1 MVTLNENQVEL
12 ICEHLFR
19 NPLQDTDLQDS
30 LLDHFCCFVE
40 SKMSEGFSFEESIKE
55 ASVSIAP
62 NGVGEIEEELFFIIH
77 FKTQITMKRILYFS
91 SFLVAF
97 SLSFSFLFKAL
108 HWPYANILLQLGNII
123 LLFFAL
129 PSLVILAFKNK
140 NSLETM
146 DKIRLSIGIL
156 AGGLIS
162 TGMIFKGLHF
172 PYASILFVVGCA
184 VFSCLFLPIFF
195 YQLYQ
200 KSVRLA

>member
-12 ICEHLFR
+12 ICKRIFQ
-19 NPLQDTDLQDS
+19 NPLQDIDLQDS

-40 SKMSEGFSFEESIKE
+40 SKMSEGFSFEESFRE
-55 ASVSIAP
+55 ASISIAP
-62 NGVGEIEEELFFIIH
+62 NGVTEIEEELFFIKH
-77 FKTQITMKRILYFS
+77 LKTQITMKRILYFS

-97 SLSFSFLFKAL
+97 SLSIYLLFKHMHL
-108 HWPYANILLQLGNII
+108 PYANVMLQVGNVT

-129 PSLVILAFKNK
+129 PSLVALAFKNK
-140 NSLETM
+140 NSLDKM
-146 DKIRLSIGIL
+146 DKFRLAIGVV

-162 TGMIFKGLHF
+162 TGIIFKGLHLLGAGVIF
-172 PYASILFVVGCA
+172 TTGCA
-184 VFSCLFLPIFF
+184 IFACVFLPIFF

>member
-12 ICEHLFR
+12 ICERIFK

-40 SKMSEGFSFEESIKE
+40 SKMSEGFSFEESIAA

-62 NGVGEIEEELFFIIH
+62 NGVSEIEEELFFIIH
-77 FKTQITMKRILYFS
+77 FKTQLTMKRILNFS

-97 SLSFSFLFKAL
+97 SLSFYFFFKSL
-108 HWPYANILLQLGNII
+108 HWPYANVFMQVGNIT
-123 LLFFAL
+123 LLFVTL
-129 PSLVILAFKNK
+129 PSLVALAFKNK

-146 DKIRLSIGIL
+146 DKIRLSIGVV

-172 PYASILFVVGCA
+172 PYSGITFAIGCA
-184 VFSCLFLPIFF
+184 IFSCVFLPIFF

>member
-12 ICEHLFR
+12 ICERIFQ

-30 LLDHFCCFVE
+30 LLDHFCCFIE

-55 ASVSIAP
+55 ASISIAP
-62 NGVGEIEEELFFIIH
+62 NGVNEIEEELFFITH

-97 SLSFSFLFKAL
+97 SLSFYLLFKHL
-108 HWPYANILLQLGNII
+108 HWPYANALLQLGNVI

-129 PSLVILAFKNK
+129 PSLVALAFKNK
-140 NSLETM
+140 NSLDKM
-146 DKIRLSIGIL
+146 DKTRLSIGIL
-156 AGGLIS
+156 AGTLIS

-172 PYASILFVVGCA
+172 PYASIIFTIGCGIFA
-184 VFSCLFLPIFF
+184 CIFLPIFF

>member
-12 ICEHLFR
+12 ICERIFQ

-40 SKMSEGFSFEESIKE
+40 SKMSEGFSFEESIRE
-55 ASVSIAP
+55 ASVAIAP
-62 NGVGEIEEELFFIIH
+62 HGVGEIEEELFFIIH
-77 FKTQITMKRILYFS
+77 FKTQLTMKRILYFS

-97 SLSFSFLFKAL
+97 SLSFYLLFKHL
-108 HWPYANILLQLGNII
+108 HWPYANVLLQLGNVI

-129 PSLVILAFKNK
+129 PSLVALAFKNK
-140 NSLETM
+140 NGLDKM
-146 DKIRLSIGIL
+146 DKIRLSIGVV

-162 TGMIFKGLHF
+162 TGMIFKGLYF
-172 PYASILFVVGCA
+172 PGAGIMFTIGCGIFA
-184 VFSCLFLPIFF
+184 CLFLPIFF

-200 KSVRLA
+200 KSIQLA

>member
-12 ICEHLFR
+12 ICERIFK

-62 NGVGEIEEELFFIIH
+62 NGISEIEEELFFIIH
-77 FKTQITMKRILYFS
+77 FKTQITMKRILFFS
-91 SFLVAF
+91 SFLFAF
-97 SLSFSFLFKAL
+97 SISLYFLFKAL
-108 HWPYANILLQLGNII
+108 HLQYANALLMVGNVT

-129 PSLVILAFKNK
+129 PSLVALALKNK
-140 NSLETM
+140 SSLEKM
-146 DKIRLSIGIL
+146 DKVRLTVGVL

-162 TGMIFKGLHF
+162 IGMIFKVLYF
-172 PYASILFVVGCA
+172 PGAGITFVLGCGIFA
-184 VFSCLFLPIFF
+184 CVFLPIFF

-200 KSVRLA
+200 KSIRLA